1 LFCDIH
7 IFSATATTA
16 EALHFTI
23 QELTIV
29 ECSGLHSKCSV
40 TCTNNDKPFAQQQCC
55 MPSAQLINYEVQV
68 LLSRNQEPDTVVY
81 KLLYIN
87 IIVTLLQ
94 HTYTAMNDIIIK

>member
-1 LFCDIH
+1 
-7 IFSATATTA
+7 
-16 EALHFTI
+16 
-23 QELTIV
+23 
-29 ECSGLHSKCSV
+29 
-40 TCTNNDKPFAQQQCC
+40 